1 MAGKISKFL
10 KGLIWFCLIIAIVLG
25 GIYIACKYIIKDTTL
40 ITQFQT
46 LGQSFGE
53 YLFGNN
59 DKIHV
64 ELKDENFKSE
74 VEKARYYHYTQLDDN
89 AKTIYICLENNIDNL
104 KSSQEEIKLPTNLS
118 ELMQYNNGEA
128 VLQQAFQD
136 AWDAFSKDKPELFYL
151 DGNKFC
157 LITKTMNGLG
167 GTRYELAIGR
177 GDNPNYFVD
186 GFTSKEQ
193 VDIAIQDFENIKT
206 QITQSISIENE
217 EYTYSYEKILQVHD
231 WIVDNVSY
239 DSEMKKANNG
249 NAYGALVEKQS
260 ICEGYAEAFKCMM
273 DELQVPCI
281 TVCGISKD
289 STTGKE
295 EKHAWNYVYI
305 GEKWYAIDTTWDDP
319 VINTVGGNAGKLTSR
334 LKYKYFLKG
343 ANTMQENHI
352 VTGEIVDG
360 GKIFQ
365 YPELSIE
372 DFK

>member
-239 DSEMKKANNG
+239 DSEMKKAN
-249 NAYGALVEKQS
+249 
-260 ICEGYAEAFKCMM
+260 
-273 DELQVPCI
+273 
-281 TVCGISKD
+281 
-289 STTGKE
+289 
-295 EKHAWNYVYI
+295 
-305 GEKWYAIDTTWDDP
+305 
-319 VINTVGGNAGKLTSR
+319 KLES
-334 LKYKYFLKG
+334 
-343 ANTMQENHI
+343 
-352 VTGEIVDG
+352 
-360 GKIFQ
+360 
-365 YPELSIE
+365 
-372 DFK
+372 